1 MATTDGITSRDF
13 YAAEDTDEWRI
24 LGDGATTFYRTGSY
38 SESARL
44 VNAISG
50 IEGLDDHPVDLDVR
64 VDGVT
69 ARLVTYT
76 EDYYGMTRRDITVA
90 QRITAAARALGLRG
104 DPMAV
109 ESVGPIVVGAV
120 DIPKVMPFWEA
131 LLGYVKRTDSP
142 AEDLV
147 DPRGRGPGI
156 WFEEVSEAG
165 AGQPRMHVA
174 VWVPPEQAEAR
185 VQAALAAG
193 GTIVFDKAA
202 PAWWTLADPEG
213 NEADVATIEGR
224 D

>member
-13 YAAEDTDEWRI
+13 YAAEDTGEWRI
-24 LGDGATTFYRTGSY
+24 LGDGATTFYRTASY
-38 SESARL
+38 AESARL
-44 VNAISG
+44 VDAISR
-50 IEGLDDHPVDLDVR
+50 IEGLDDHPVDLDIR

-76 EDYYGMTRRDITVA
+76 DDYYGMTRRDIAVA
-90 QRITAAARALGLRG
+90 QRITAAARDLGFRG

-147 DPRGRGPGI
+147 DPRGRGPGV
-156 WFEEVSEAG
+156 WFEEVSEPG
-165 AGQPRMHVA
+165 GGRPRMHVA

-193 GTIVFDKAA
+193 GTMVFEEAA

-213 NEADVATIEGR
+213 NEADVATIKGR